1 MDSDSVKKAIIK
13 QVILEANI
21 QNSRHLVE
29 KINENC
35 FEKCIPKPSSS
46 ITSGEKTC
54 VTNCMEKYMAAWN
67 HVNATYMRR
76 VQEEVNKGSFAT

>member
-1 MDSDSVKKAIIK
+1 MDSESVKKAIIK

-21 QNSRHLVE
+21 QNSRQLVE

-35 FEKCIPKPSSS
+35 FDKCIPKPGSS

-54 VTNCMEKYMAAWN
+54 VTQCMEKYMAAWN
-67 HVNATYMRR
+67 LVNQTYVRR
-76 VQEEVNKGSFAT
+76 VQQEVASGSL